1 MKKFTLTE
9 ETPVV
14 ETKRMRVV
22 RVKYVEG
29 DGGVELKHMIVRS
42 KPSIAVIVRK
52 EGKIAL
58 IRQFRS
64 TTGEYYYEIPAGVI
78 EDGETAEQAAIREV
92 REETGLLVSS
102 VDVFVKGPSLLD
114 PSKSD
119 ENYGVALADAFGEK
133 NQALDADEQIDADV
147 LWVPEE
153 TLLAC
158 VREQMF
164 AGERL
169 FGELYMSGHSLY
181 ALTAYMVRKQFY

>member
-1 MKKFTLTE
+1 MENFILTE
-9 ETPVV
+9 ENLVA

-22 RVKYVEG
+22 EVQYIAENGNKM
-29 DGGVELKHMIVRS
+29 LKHMIVRS
-42 KPSIAVIVRK
+42 KPSIAVIVRR

-64 TTGEYYYEIPAGVI
+64 TTGEYYYEIPAGAI
-78 EDGETAEQAAIREV
+78 EDGETAEQAAIREA
-92 REETGLLVSS
+92 REETGLLISNVE
-102 VDVFVKGPSLLD
+102 VLIKGPSLLD

-119 ENYGVALADAFGEK
+119 EDYGVALADAIGEK
-133 NQALDADEQIDADV
+133 RQALDADEQIDSSL

-164 AGERL
+164 SGERL

-181 ALTAYMVRKQFY
+181 ALMAYMIQKWYY